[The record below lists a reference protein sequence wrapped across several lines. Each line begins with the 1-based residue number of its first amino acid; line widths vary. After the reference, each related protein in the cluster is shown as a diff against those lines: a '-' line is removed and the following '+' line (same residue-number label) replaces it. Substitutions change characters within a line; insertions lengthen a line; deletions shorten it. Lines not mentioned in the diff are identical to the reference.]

1 MLARVEHN
9 HDESLHG
16 YPCALACGARCTGR
30 YAGSA
35 LPTHRSSFAT
45 SDARPDLP
53 ASANLPAHDRA
64 RRVTSGVTSPRLIH
78 TERLP
83 DLKTTK
89 LSARAQK
96 VVVLMVVDRSGTPK
110 DLRIVESAD
119 RDLSGRVLAAVN
131 LYRYEPGRLDGM
143 EVDVPLR
150 LEVVVP
156 AGTAY

>member
-1 MLARVEHN
+1 MTTLFMAILAL
-9 HDESLHG
+9 S
-16 YPCALACGARCTGR
+16 PAALVAQ
-30 YAGSA
+30 AGTPAQPSPHP
-35 LPTHRSSFAT
+35 LLRSSFAT
-45 SDARPDLP
+45 SDARPNLPAAAKLP
-53 ASANLPAHDRA
+53 ASGGP

-83 DLKTTK
+83 ELKTTK

-96 VVVLMVVDRSGTPK
+96 VVVLMVVDRSGTPR
-110 DLRIVESAD
+110 DLRILESAD

-143 EVDVPLR
+143 AVDVPLR